1 MSRKKL
7 RSDEWFNRVDEVGIR
22 HRSALAT
29 LGVDSQYA
37 AGRPIIGICN
47 PISEFNNCEI
57 GLQDLI
63 EPIKR
68 GVAQAG
74 GLALQFGTMGLGA
87 EFLKPSDLPYRNL
100 VAMDIEETV
109 RGNPIDG
116 LVLLSGC
123 DKTTPA
129 QLMAVASCDIP
140 AIQLSAGPK
149 AAGFWRGEE
158 ISAATDLWRHWDD
171 YRAGRLREKDLREL
185 EQCISCSYGTCNEM
199 GTASTMAAMS
209 EALGMMASGAS
220 SIPANHSGRRVA
232 AEAAGRRI
240 VAMVGENLRPS
251 QIMTEAAFRNAI
263 CVLSAIGGST
273 NAVIHL
279 VAIAGRL
286 GITLPLGLF
295 DEISQKTPMI
305 VNLKPSGRFL
315 MDHLFRA
322 GGLPAVMRE
331 LGDLLQQDC
340 LTVSGKSLGEH
351 IKAAE
356 CFDRNV
362 IGTLSKPVFPSGALV
377 VLKGNL
383 VPSGAILKA
392 SASNQRLMN
401 HSGPAAV
408 FDDYHDM
415 LARVDS
421 EDLNV
426 TPDSVLVM
434 RNTGP
439 RGVPGMPEWAEIPV
453 PVKLLRQGVRDI
465 VRISDSRMSGT
476 SFGTVVLHAAP
487 EAAIGGPLAIVR
499 DGDQIKLSVAE
510 RRLDLLIPEQ
520 EMRER
525 LARWS
530 PRRSEH
536 LRGFP
541 RLYIDHVLQADQ
553 GCDFDFLRPSSPEEV
568 RFVPPIVGRT

>member
-1 MSRKKL
+1 
-7 RSDEWFNRVDEVGIR
+7 
-22 HRSALAT
+22 
-29 LGVDSQYA
+29 
-37 AGRPIIGICN
+37 
-47 PISEFNNCEI
+47 
-57 GLQDLI
+57 
-63 EPIKR
+63 
-68 GVAQAG
+68 
-74 GLALQFGTMGLGA
+74 
-87 EFLKPSDLPYRNL
+87 
-100 VAMDIEETV
+100 MD
-109 RGNPIDG
+109 
-116 LVLLSGC
+116 
-123 DKTTPA
+123 
-129 QLMAVASCDIP
+129 Q
-140 AIQLSAGPK
+140 
-149 AAGFWRGEE
+149 
-158 ISAATDLWRHWDD
+158 
-171 YRAGRLREKDLREL
+171 
-185 EQCISCSYGTCNEM
+185 
-199 GTASTMAAMS
+199 
-209 EALGMMASGAS
+209 
-220 SIPANHSGRRVA
+220 
-232 AEAAGRRI
+232 
-240 VAMVGENLRPS
+240 
-251 QIMTEAAFRNAI
+251 
-263 CVLSAIGGST
+263 
-273 NAVIHL
+273 
-279 VAIAGRL
+279 
-286 GITLPLGLF
+286 
-295 DEISQKTPMI
+295 
-305 VNLKPSGRFL
+305 
-315 MDHLFRA
+315 LFRA

-362 IGTLSKPVFPSGALV
+362 IGSLTKPVFPSGALV

-392 SASNQRLMN
+392 SAANQRLMN
-401 HSGPAAV
+401 HSGPAVV

-439 RGVPGMPEWAEIPV
+439 RGVPGMPEWGEIPV
-453 PVKLLRQGVRDI
+453 PVKLLRQGVRDV

-487 EAAIGGPLAIVR
+487 EAAIGGPLAIVK

>member
-1 MSRKKL
+1 MGRIKL
-7 RSDEWFNRVDEVGIR
+7 RSDEWFERQDEVGVR
-22 HRSALAT
+22 HRSALST
-29 LGVDSQYA
+29 LGFDPKFA
-37 AGRPIIGICN
+37 AGKPIIGVCN
-47 PISEFNNCEI
+47 PSSELNNCEM
-57 GLQDLI
+57 GLKELV
-63 EPIKR
+63 EPVKR

-74 GLALQFGTMGLGA
+74 GLALEFPTMALGA

-100 VAMDIEETV
+100 VSMDIEETV

-129 QLMAVASCDIP
+129 QLMAAASCDIP

-149 AAGFWRGEE
+149 AIGYWRGQEV
-158 ISAATDLWRHWDD
+158 SAATDLWKAWDD
-171 YRAGRLREKDLREL
+171 FRAAKIQESDLHEL

-199 GTASTMAAMS
+199 GTASTMATLS
-209 EALGMMASGAS
+209 EALGMMPSGTS
-220 SIPANHSGRRVA
+220 GIPANDSRRKVA
-232 AEAAGRRI
+232 AEAVGRRI
-240 VAMVGENLRPS
+240 VQMVSEDLRPS
-251 QIMTEAAFRNAI
+251 QIMTEDAFHNAI
-263 CVLSAIGGST
+263 YVLNAIGGST

-286 GITLPLGLF
+286 GISLPLSLF
-295 DEISQKTPMI
+295 DRISQATPMI

-315 MDHLFRA
+315 MEHLHRA

-331 LGDLLQQDC
+331 IADLLNEEC
-340 LTVSGKSLGEH
+340 LTVSGKTQREH
-351 IKAAE
+351 IKTAQ

-362 IGTLSKPVFPSGALV
+362 IASLKKPIYPSGALV

-392 SASNQRLMN
+392 SAATERLLN
-401 HSGPAAV
+401 HTGPAIV
-408 FDDYHDM
+408 FNSYQEM

-421 EDLNV
+421 EDLDV
-426 TPDSVLVM
+426 SPESVLVM

-439 RGVPGMPEWAEIPV
+439 RGVPGMPEWAEIPI
-453 PVKLLRQGVRDI
+453 PVKLLKQGVRDM

-476 SFGTVVLHAAP
+476 SYGTVILHAAP
-487 EAAIGGPLAIVR
+487 ESAIGGPLAVVR
-499 DGDQIKLSVAE
+499 DGDRIRLSVTE
-510 RRLDLLIPEQ
+510 RRLDLLISEPE
-520 EMRER
+520 MAER
-525 LARWS
+525 LSQWT
-530 PRRSEH
+530 PQVSEH
-536 LRGFP
+536 LRGYP

-553 GCDFDFLRPSSPEEV
+553 GCDFDFLRPKSKEAV